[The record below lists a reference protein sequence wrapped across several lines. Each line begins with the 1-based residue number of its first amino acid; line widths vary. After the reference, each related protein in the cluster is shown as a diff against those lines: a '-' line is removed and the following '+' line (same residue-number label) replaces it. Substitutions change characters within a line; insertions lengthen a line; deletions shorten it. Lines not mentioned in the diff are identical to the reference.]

1 MGQKIHPL
9 SLRVQSSTRYFDHAW
24 YSDHFFSKLISI
36 DISIFKY
43 LKNFLT
49 LLKLPT
55 GRFSI
60 YHLPKTTKLYS
71 FFCYPKQS
79 REYKSKIF
87 NISSNLVDTK
97 MKKHKFLTS
106 NQFKSPRNSIVD
118 PLLFKKILDQTHFN
132 QKSQLSLLNSKLY
145 SFSRVF
151 KLDSIKISGNES
163 KNLQKLF
170 KETKSPI
177 FEQQFTQYLVNS
189 YKTSEFFLSK
199 NSNAENNPCLSRIN
213 IEDTQYKTLIN
224 IPSYS
229 VSNHNETLLILKKF
243 LFFSKIFKM
252 PYNVYKKS
260 INNFQ
265 KSSNLWKYNANLE
278 TNLAKFMHSDVSL
291 IPFQVNSEW
300 QDAGY
305 FADEIVFLLERRI
318 SFRQIKNRIFKQF
331 SLNPYIQGVRITCS
345 GRVGGKSKKA
355 QRARVDSIKY
365 GQTSLHIFSSRI
377 DFAARTAY
385 TSLGSTGVKVW
396 VCYK

>member
-9 SLRVQSSTRYFDHAW
+9 SLRVQSSTRYLDHAW

-49 LLKLPT
+49 LLRLPT

-97 MKKHKFLTS
+97 MKKHKLLTS

-118 PLLFKKILDQTHFN
+118 PLLFKKILDKTHFN
-132 QKSQLSLLNSKLY
+132 PKYQLSLLNSKLY
-145 SFSRVF
+145 SFSRVL

-189 YKTSEFFLSK
+189 YKTSEFLLSK
-199 NSNAENNPCLSRIN
+199 NSNAENNPCLPRIS
-213 IEDTQYKTLIN
+213 IEDTPYKTN

-385 TSLGSTGVKVW
+385 TLLGSTGVKVW

>member
-9 SLRVQSSTRYFDHAW
+9 SLRVQSSTRYLDHAW

-97 MKKHKFLTS
+97 MKKHKLLTS

-118 PLLFKKILDQTHFN
+118 PLLFKKILDKTHFN
-132 QKSQLSLLNSKLY
+132 PKYQLSLLNSKLY
-145 SFSRVF
+145 SFSRVL

-189 YKTSEFFLSK
+189 YKTSEFLLSK
-199 NSNAENNPCLSRIN
+199 NSNAENNPCLPRIS
-213 IEDTQYKTLIN
+213 IEDTPYKTN

-385 TSLGSTGVKVW
+385 TLLGSTGVKVW

>member
-97 MKKHKFLTS
+97 MKKHKLLTS

-118 PLLFKKILDQTHFN
+118 PLLFKKILDKTHFN
-132 QKSQLSLLNSKLY
+132 PKYQLSLLNSKLY
-145 SFSRVF
+145 SFSRVL

-189 YKTSEFFLSK
+189 YKTSEFLLSK
-199 NSNAENNPCLSRIN
+199 NSNAENNPCLPRIS
-213 IEDTQYKTLIN
+213 IEDTPYKTN

-377 DFAARTAY
+377 DFAVRTAY

-396 VCYK
+396 ICYK

>member
-97 MKKHKFLTS
+97 MKKHKLLTS

-118 PLLFKKILDQTHFN
+118 PLLFKKILDKTHFN
-132 QKSQLSLLNSKLY
+132 PKYQLSLLNSKLY
-145 SFSRVF
+145 SCSSVV